1 MIACGH
7 FTFYQLINRLIH
19 WISSYLSINPPL
31 TCLSVCSIW
40 YRDGS
45 DVRKVC
51 RYYLHSII
59 ILRESQVS
67 DKALVT
73 TSWPLIPLHYQR
85 CQHVSGVT

>member
-31 TCLSVCSIW
+31 TCLSVCS
-40 YRDGS
+40 
-45 DVRKVC
+45 DVRKVR

-67 DKALVT
+67 DRALVT